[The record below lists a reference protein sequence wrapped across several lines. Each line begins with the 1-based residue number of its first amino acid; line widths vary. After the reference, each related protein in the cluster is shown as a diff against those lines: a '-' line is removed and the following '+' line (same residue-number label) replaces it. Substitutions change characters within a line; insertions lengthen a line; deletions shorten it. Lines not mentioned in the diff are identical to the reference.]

1 MRPAFLQNQWY
12 PGNPADCRR
21 AMDGFAQKAAP
32 VEGPWKSLVAP
43 HAGWTFSGE
52 AMGQGYRWLSEAN
65 PDADLVVVF
74 GGHRGPYGPNT
85 VFCGDAWETPVGN
98 LATAQPI
105 AQELKEKLRI
115 ASEPEKPGRPDNG
128 AELHMPFV
136 KHFFAQ
142 AELLMLGVA
151 ASEVALDIGE
161 IVAHVC
167 KEHQR
172 KTVFIGSTDLTH
184 YGPNYDFIPHG
195 TGSAS
200 EQWVRDTNDRGF
212 IDALLDNRPNQAL
225 KHSQDNLSACSPG
238 AAIASWQA
246 AQKPGQTTQGRE
258 IAHYLSC
265 DVMPSDSFVGYCS
278 LIF

>member
-1 MRPAFLQNQWY
+1 MRPAFFKNQWY
-12 PGNPADCRR
+12 PGNPDECRR
-21 AMDGFAQKAAP
+21 AMDSFAQNTSPRA
-32 VEGPWKSLVAP
+32 GTWKTLVAP
-43 HAGWTFSGE
+43 HAGWTFSGD
-52 AMGQGYRWLSEAN
+52 AMGQGYRWLAESN

-98 LATAQPI
+98 LITALPI
-105 AQELKEKLRI
+105 AQELKAELGI

-151 ASEVALDIGE
+151 ASEDALGIGE
-161 IVAHVC
+161 AVAELCRTHR
-167 KEHQR
+167 R
-172 KTVFIGSTDLTH
+172 KAVFIGSTDLTH
-184 YGPNYDFIPHG
+184 YGPNYNFTPEG
-195 TGSAS
+195 TGSPS
-200 EQWVRDTNDRGF
+200 QQWVREINDRGF
-212 IDALLDNRPNQAL
+212 IDAMLANQPSQAL
-225 KHSQDNLSACSPG
+225 KHSQDHLSACSPG

-246 AQKPGQTTQGRE
+246 AQRPGEITQGHE
-258 IAHYLSC
+258 ITHYLSS

-278 LIF
+278 LVF